1 MSSRAAVYFRRA
13 VFVPLVLLSGAA
25 AAAGPLAGLT
35 QPGVGTSS
43 FAAAPTAVNSLPVV
57 VPSDA
62 GLPSAAAVGNM
73 NLQSS
78 AALPGLDGLADNQR
92 KQSAVRSGTTTNSI
106 RPIRVPPNVLPIVLP
121 VATGS

>member
-57 VPSDA
+57 VPSNA
-62 GLPSAAAVGNM
+62 GLPSAAAMGNM

-78 AALPGLDGLADNQR
+78 ALPGLDGLADSQR
-92 KQSAVRSGTTTNSI
+92 KQSAVRSGTTTNGI